1 LGQVWAGCFLHGE
14 AVQVSRGGEH
24 QGEHGQGAQAAH
36 QRGYDHR
43 GESILYTI
51 PLESLIA
58 IFIIGQVPVRRGGQF
73 YIDNFKAIDL
83 SKQIY
88 LR

>member
-1 LGQVWAGCFLHGE
+1 MPRCAIFDICLCLGQVWAGSVLHGE

-43 GESILYTI
+43 GESIHLSALAFDVNFYYWTGAGTQRW
-51 PLESLIA
+51 A
-58 IFIIGQVPVRRGGQF
+58 ILFR
-73 YIDNFKAIDL
+73 
-83 SKQIY
+83 
-88 LR
+88 